1 MLKTLSGTF
10 HLITEMLLPLI
21 TSTTL
26 LSTLEVSAL
35 EVKFSSASEFILPTC
50 MRFYMRLTVCI
61 KQQNKKKK
69 RIAVRLNNWPI
80 STVRRKKKATVSQVH
95 ESR

>member
-35 EVKFSSASEFILPTC
+35 EVKFSSASEFILPTR

-95 ESR
+95 GSR

>member
-35 EVKFSSASEFILPTC
+35 EVKFSSASEFILPTY

-61 KQQNKKKK
+61 KQQKKKKK

-80 STVRRKKKATVSQVH
+80 
-95 ESR
+95 

>member
-61 KQQNKKKK
+61 KQQKKEK
-69 RIAVRLNNWPI
+69 N
-80 STVRRKKKATVSQVH
+80 SSQA
-95 ESR
+95 

>member
-1 MLKTLSGTF
+1 MPKTLSGTF

-50 MRFYMRLTVCI
+50 MRFYNEVNRLHKTA
-61 KQQNKKKK
+61 KKKEK
-69 RIAVRLNNWPI
+69 N
-80 STVRRKKKATVSQVH
+80 SSQA
-95 ESR
+95 

>member
-35 EVKFSSASEFILPTC
+35 EVKFSSASEFILPKC
-50 MRFYMRLTVCI
+50 MRFYNEVNGLHKTA
-61 KQQNKKKK
+61 KKK
-69 RIAVRLNNWPI
+69 R
-80 STVRRKKKATVSQVH
+80 KK
-95 ESR
+95 